1 MPQPRTPLV
10 RNLLKR
16 WGVPL
21 ICNAPELVQVTVKEL
36 IPLTPMTGS
45 PNVMKEWG
53 YFQAQKTGSK
63 YLGSTRDVT
72 LTIRFERANPNVNL
86 EIPIWLNA
94 DGVAVV
100 DENVAPLDFVQRTQD
115 VIKYKPEG
123 GVDES
128 FTFIGVVTPI
138 NAKVLAELRGLD
150 ISGDFTVKSTLK
162 TFKLNDTITFEGDLY
177 KVSHVLPLAHYTRLT
192 MVKA

>member
-1 MPQPRTPLV
+1 MAQPRTPLV

-53 YFQAQKTGSK
+53 YFQAQKVGSK
-63 YLGSTRDVT
+63 YQGSTREIT
-72 LTIRFERANPNVNL
+72 LTMRFARANPTIDLSV
-86 EIPIWLNA
+86 PVWLNS
-94 DGVAVV
+94 DGVAVA
-100 DENVAPLDFVQRTQD
+100 DETIAPLDFVQRTQD
-115 VIKYKPEG
+115 VIKYEPESG
-123 GVDES
+123 LDES

-138 NAKVLAELRGLD
+138 NSKVLAELRGLG
-150 ISGDFTVKSTLK
+150 ISGDLLIKSTLR
-162 TFKLNDTITFEGDLY
+162 TFKINDTITFEGELY
-177 KVSHVLPLAHYTRLT
+177 KVSHLLPLAHYTRLT
-192 MVKA
+192 VVKA

>member
-21 ICNAPELVQVTVKEL
+21 ICNAPELVQVTVQEP
-36 IPLTPMTGS
+36 IPLTPLAGF

-53 YFQAQKTGSK
+53 YFQAQKLGSK
-63 YLGSTRDVT
+63 YAGSTRAVT
-72 LTIRFERANPNVNL
+72 LTIRFEKANPTVDL
-86 EIPIWLNA
+86 STPIWLNA

-100 DENVAPLDFVQRTQD
+100 DETVAPLSFVQRTQD
-115 VIKYKPEG
+115 VIKYEPESG
-123 GVDES
+123 LDES

-138 NAKVLAELRGLD
+138 NAKVLAELRGLG
-150 ISGDFTVKSTLK
+150 ISGDFMVKSTLR

-177 KVSHVLPLAHYTRLT
+177 NVSHVLPLAHYTRLT
-192 MVKA
+192 MVKS